1 MPTLRGKPC
10 CDCLA
15 VWLPAYESE
24 LLARGVI
31 KVSLDIFQ
39 LIGNAP
45 ASAGV
50 HSTGGAFDIGQ
61 TSETAVWV
69 ARQMGADATWAR
81 MWTDNIH
88 THGVLRGC
96 PHNGPARYQIA
107 AVDAGFDGTG
117 TGGRGA
123 PDDGPRPLSKRT
135 WQQGLEWQRGQS
147 DRRAKRTSLTAT
159 IVRLRDKR
167 AALARRIAALN
178 AKRKAL

>member
-1 MPTLRGKPC
+1 MSVTFRGRPAC
-10 CDCLA
+10 ECLA
-15 VWLPAYESE
+15 EWLPKYEEE

-31 KVSLDIFQ
+31 KVSLDVFQ

-50 HSTGGAFDIGQ
+50 HSAGGAFDIGQ
-61 TSETAVWV
+61 TSRTALWV

-81 MWTDNIH
+81 MWPDNVH

-117 TGGRGA
+117 AGGRGA

-147 DRRAKRTSLTAT
+147 DRRSKRSRMTAT
-159 IVRLRDKR
+159 IAKLRQRIVAIK
-167 AALARRIAALN
+167 AR
-178 AKRKAL
+178 RKAL